1 MSVLMNELFPTD
13 KKKTSEE
20 DIDQEKSDGS
30 ANAFEGTEVLRDDD
44 DTNDTADQTSE
55 KSKKK
60 SPKDDGSA
68 Y

>member
-1 MSVLMNELFPTD
+1 MNEPVPPD
-13 KKKTSEE
+13 KKKASEE

-30 ANAFEGTEVLRDDD
+30 ANAFEGTEILRDDD
-44 DTNDTADQTSE
+44 DTNDTGDESKD